1 MNKIRDEQKGI
12 IFIAA
17 IFVIIIS
24 LGIFFSVSLKTNK
37 VEETLKTTDMLRVLY
52 VVEDENTEMLF
63 SSVLTFYPKS
73 NKGALINLPS
83 YTGAIYNTLGRVDRL
98 STVYNAT
105 GIAGFKQEVE
115 KMLGIQVHFT
125 STISLTNFIKLC
137 DIVGGVRV
145 FIPNPVDYVSEEG
158 ERWLLPSGAVNL
170 DGDKVR
176 VYLKYKLDDETE
188 TDVQERY
195 QNIMAAFLTGLH
207 DKNFI
212 LFNNNT
218 YQLINNCI
226 NTNLR
231 EDEEETL
238 YSMIAAIDTESLI
251 HQTITGSWRNV
262 DNQQLLMPLNNGEF
276 IKEAVK
282 QLTNMLK
289 SEDGTITSR
298 VYVIEIKNGTE
309 IQGLARRT
317 STLYKDA
324 SYDVLAAVN
333 ADSQDYEQTVIIDHI
348 GNETAAKNV
357 GELIRCTNIK
367 QIDSTTEV
375 KDYTS
380 EAKVDFTIILGK
392 DFNGRYVVKKS
403 SN

>member
-1 MNKIRDEQKGI
+1 MALYKKVDTSLNFVEREK
-12 IFIAA
+12 A
-17 IFVIIIS
+17 IVEYWNE
-24 LGIFFSVSLKTNK
+24 NK
-37 VEETLKTTDMLRVLY
+37 VFEKSMSQKEGGAEFSFYDGPPTANGKPHIGHILTRVMKDIVPRYQTMKGKHVLRKAGWDTHGLP
-52 VVEDENTEMLF
+52 VEL
-63 SSVLTFYPKS
+63 
-73 NKGALINLPS
+73 
-83 YTGAIYNTLGRVDRL
+83 
-98 STVYNAT
+98 
-105 GIAGFKQEVE
+105 EVE

>member
-1 MNKIRDEQKGI
+1 
-12 IFIAA
+12 
-17 IFVIIIS
+17 
-24 LGIFFSVSLKTNK
+24 
-37 VEETLKTTDMLRVLY
+37 
-52 VVEDENTEMLF
+52 
-63 SSVLTFYPKS
+63 
-73 NKGALINLPS
+73 
-83 YTGAIYNTLGRVDRL
+83 
-98 STVYNAT
+98 
-105 GIAGFKQEVE
+105 
-115 KMLGIQVHFT
+115 
-125 STISLTNFIKLC
+125 
-137 DIVGGVRV
+137 
-145 FIPNPVDYVSEEG
+145 
-158 ERWLLPSGAVNL
+158 
-170 DGDKVR
+170 
-176 VYLKYKLDDETE
+176 
-188 TDVQERY
+188 
-195 QNIMAAFLTGLH
+195 
-207 DKNFI
+207 
-212 LFNNNT
+212 
-218 YQLINNCI
+218 
-226 NTNLR
+226 
-231 EDEEETL
+231 
-238 YSMIAAIDTESLI
+238 
-251 HQTITGSWRNV
+251 
-262 DNQQLLMPLNNGEF
+262 MPLNNGEF

-392 DFNGRYVVKKS
+392 AFNGRYVVKKS